1 VCSEALYSLLFIVI
15 VLLLIPILGCL
26 VALSQ
31 AFVSDF
37 LFLFPVTVIEL
48 PAAVTV
54 LVLVVVVA
62 ADNELVVVTTAVVIE
77 INF

>member
-1 VCSEALYSLLFIVI
+1 VCSEALYNLLFIVI

-37 LFLFPVTVIEL
+37 LFFFFPVAVIEL
-48 PAAVTV
+48 PAAVTSAGVTV
-54 LVLVVVVA
+54 LVLI
-62 ADNELVVVTTAVVIE
+62 ELVVVTTAVVIA

>member
-1 VCSEALYSLLFIVI
+1 MLFIVI
-15 VLLLIPILGCL
+15 VLLLICILGCL

-31 AFVSDF
+31 SFVSDF
-37 LFLFPVTVIEL
+37 LCFFFPVTVIEL
-48 PAAVTV
+48 PAAVTSAGITV

-62 ADNELVVVTTAVVIE
+62 ADTELVVVTTAVVIA